1 MYKILNCLANKAIC
15 AAFVALFTTAVMGA
29 EYVWTGAA
37 GDGKWITPGNWDVKV
52 DDGSGEV
59 SWEAA
64 TTYPGQKQS
73 DVAYDYDPST
83 VSFTNSV
90 ELVDLSNAEGNQGIY
105 YFSNNKP
112 ILFENKPTIKF
123 YNGKFA
129 NLISK
134 ETDRFRIGGNGVI
147 LIFEKFS
154 FKPTRTVSSSVL
166 SDQKA
171 FKVVA
176 ESETTMIFEGTNSSA
191 DWRLDVEKN
200 KKVTLIIR
208 NGTLNTKNTTG
219 SPGYLTAKV
228 YNANWTMSGATGGIA
243 GNVYIEDLP
252 DEVSR
257 DSADFIESMLNC
269 GTQSYMTLSG
279 IFNIKIRTDGRKGA
293 LITAKGHQSG
303 GNYYDDELKLKID
316 VTNWNKGGDDS
327 KIPLV
332 KFTQAVPEDMKKIK
346 EDATTLVAIANGR
359 DVTKRRNARLE
370 WDADRKILYYV
381 QDKASDGF
389 KVIVR

>member
-1 MYKILNCLANKAIC
+1 MKSFSPTIGRMFLVAVASLF
-15 AAFVALFTTAVMGA
+15 AATVMGV

-52 DDGSGEV
+52 DDGSGEII
-59 SWEAA
+59 WEAA

-90 ELVDLSNAEGNQGIY
+90 ELVDLSDANGGQGIY
-105 YFSNNKP
+105 YFSNNEP

-129 NLISK
+129 NLTSI
-134 ETDRFRIGGNGVI
+134 ETDRFRIGGDGVT

-154 FKPTRTVSSSVL
+154 FKPIRTVSSSVI

-176 ESETTMIFEGTNSSA
+176 NVGTTMIFEGTNSSSE
-191 DWRLDVEKN
+191 WRLEVEKYR
-200 KKVTLIIR
+200 KVSLVVR

-219 SPGYLTAKV
+219 SPSYLTV
-228 YNANWTMSGATGGIA
+228 SVSNAVWTMVGATAGIA
-243 GNVYIEDLP
+243 GEVHIEDLP

-257 DSADFIESMLNC
+257 GESNFRESQLDC
-269 GTQSYMTLSG
+269 GKNSYMTLSG
-279 IFNIKIRTDGRKGA
+279 TFNIKLRADGR
-293 LITAKGHQSG
+293 INPFISAKGHQSG
-303 GNYYDDELKLKID
+303 ANYFDDKVTFKID
-316 VTNWNKGGDDS
+316 VTKWNKGGAES

-332 KFTQAVPEDMKKIK
+332 KFTQAPTEDMINIK
-346 EDATTLVAIANGR
+346 LASTTLVAIANGR

-370 WDADRKILYYV
+370 WDSSKNTLYYV
-381 QDKASDGF
+381 QDKPSDGM